1 MDLELLIATSGFV
14 LLIGIINLID
24 AIARYKKW
32 LKNNEMIAYFPIWK
46 GTKIPLIWYII
57 WVFIDFLS
65 LPLFICLALYG
76 NDVGALL
83 ACLLIVAGYII
94 LIRIIYAIIFSIVKS
109 SLNKK

>member
-1 MDLELLIATSGFV
+1 MDLELLIAISGFV

-65 LPLFICLALYG
+65 IPLFIALAIRG
-76 NDVGALL
+76 GVE
-83 ACLLIVAGYII
+83 LIIAPFIFTCIYII

-109 SLNKK
+109 FLNKK